1 MLLQTEL
8 DSSFSTSD
16 NEQVPDENVD
26 NKILPNENGYYEILS
41 NGKWLWYNNKD
52 YRWWR
57 RNWLIW
63 KCWWKLDLMKFATVG
78 EIPFL

>member
-41 NGKWLWYNNKD
+41 KNDTIKIIVIK
-52 YRWWR
+52 
-57 RNWLIW
+57 
-63 KCWWKLDLMKFATVG
+63 
-78 EIPFL
+78 